1 MCLLRALLLCFEI
14 CGTVA
19 HARASDEGLF
29 LGDFLDILHAP
40 ANPSGLPEAE
50 SRARLELVVVHR

>member
-1 MCLLRALLLCFEI
+1 MGLLRALLLCFEI

-29 LGDFLDILHAP
+29 LGDFLDIMHAP
-40 ANPSGLPEAE
+40 VNPSGLPGLKAAHGL
-50 SRARLELVVVHR
+50 S

>member
-29 LGDFLDILHAP
+29 LGDFLDILHEGAP
-40 ANPSGLPEAE
+40 VNPSGLPGLKA
-50 SRARLELVVVHR
+50 ARTA

>member
-1 MCLLRALLLCFEI
+1 MSSAVCLLRALLLCFEI

-29 LGDFLDILHAP
+29 LGDFLDILHAGAP
-40 ANPSGLPEAE
+40 VNPSGLPGLKA
-50 SRARLELVVVHR
+50 ARTA